1 MRFRHRVLAPASGAL
16 AVFAAALA
24 PVPALGQIPP
34 GVSPGWYAVPGLG
47 LTTEY
52 DSNVFG
58 TATRRRDD
66 FLFRVSP
73 GLTLGYVSEP
83 FTVLGRYILGAEV
96 YADNSDL
103 NGINR
108 HVASLDVRY
117 LPTRRWTLGLIGSF
131 VQSDSAT
138 GLGAP
143 GVRLPTVAE
152 EPKLEGAEPEG
163 PEPDSELTPIPSA
176 ATQRRATTQIVASP
190 RVSYAIDTLT
200 SASGSYTFRLS
211 DEEGQP
217 TDTEHAVRLGVRR
230 RLTQL
235 DRMTLN
241 YIFRYFDSDDDV
253 TGGDNTIS
261 SHAFTIGYGRRL
273 TPLTD
278 ASAELGPRFDD
289 DGNVGVEAR
298 AAVLHRFRTASA
310 GLSYARTLSI
320 VSGRAGPQTVDIL
333 AARLEWT
340 PLRELTLGLVPSVAY
355 YQTDETR
362 PGDRDTLVYGVTA
375 TATYRLTQ
383 WLSIQAAYVFRYEDE
398 QGGDEFPRHVVSLGL
413 AMSYPFRL
421 R

>member
-1 MRFRHRVLAPASGAL
+1 MRLRHRVLAPASGAL

-58 TATRRRDD
+58 TATRQRDD
-66 FLFRVSP
+66 FVFRVSP
-73 GLTLGYVSEP
+73 GLTLGYVSDP
-83 FTVLGRYILGAEV
+83 LTVLGRYILGAEV

-103 NGINR
+103 SGINR
-108 HVASLDVRY
+108 QVASLDVRY
-117 LPTRRWTLGLIGSF
+117 LPTRRWRLGFRGSF

-143 GVRLPTVAE
+143 GVSLPTVAE

-163 PEPDSELTPIPSA
+163 PEPDSDLAPIPSA
-176 ATQRRATTQIVASP
+176 ATQRRETTQIVASP
-190 RVSYAIDTLT
+190 RVSYAVDTLT
-200 SASGSYTFRLS
+200 SASASYTFRLS

-217 TDTEHAVRLGVRR
+217 TDTEHSARLGVRR
-230 RLTQL
+230 QLTPL
-235 DRMTLN
+235 DRVTLD
-241 YIFRYFDSDDDV
+241 YIFRYFDSGDV
-253 TGGDNTIS
+253 TAGDDTVS

-273 TPLTD
+273 MPLTD
-278 ASAELGPRFDD
+278 VSAQIGPRLED
-289 DGNVGVEAR
+289 DGDVGVEAR
-298 AAVLHRFRTASA
+298 AAVLHRFRAGSA
-310 GLSYARTLSI
+310 GLGYARTQSI
-320 VSGRAGPQTVDIL
+320 VSGRRGPQTADIL
-333 AARLEWT
+333 AAQLEWT

-355 YQTDETR
+355 YQGDEAR
-362 PGDRDTLVYGVTA
+362 DQGGRDTLVYGVTA

-398 QGGDEFPRHVVSLGL
+398 AGGDEFPRHVVSLGL

-421 R
+421 H